1 MTKTE
6 LIYSIATET
15 GNHKKD
21 VEQMLNSFIGIVQDS
36 LAKGNEVKL
45 AGLGSLK
52 VKTMAARTGRNP
64 QTGEPIEIPEHGIIK
79 FTPAKKLKDR
89 IH

>member
-36 LAKGNEVKL
+36 LAKGDEVKL
-45 AGLGSLK
+45 AGLGSFK
-52 VKTMAARTGRNP
+52 VKSAAARTGRNP
-64 QTGEPIEIPEHGIIK
+64 QTGEPIEIPEHGSIK
-79 FTPAKKLKDR
+79 FTPAKELKDKIR
-89 IH
+89 